1 MKLFT
6 LKALGLAAIMFALA
20 LGGMQAANGGINR
33 IKGYGDSG
41 YKQPVSFER
50 DGREELKVGIMGEEA
65 AIISL
70 DKRARESEESKGFN
84 LFSSM
89 GKALTSVLSGAIK
102 GILEFFS
109 R

>member
-6 LKALGLAAIMFALA
+6 VKALGLAAIMFALV

-41 YKQPVSFER
+41 FKEPVSLET
-50 DGREELKVGIMGEEA
+50 DGREEVKVSIMGGDA
-65 AIISL
+65 ATISL
-70 DKRARESEESKGFN
+70 DKRGQGSEESKGFN

-89 GKALTSVLSGAIK
+89 GKALTSVLSGVVK
-102 GILEFFS
+102 GILEFF
-109 R
+109 